1 MWNNVAQISTSFHSS
16 FPLETTNKTGQR
28 KHPDNVFSILFSQK
42 QSAFLCLCCCCSHPP
57 NESLMKEVPLL
68 LCQVCKCSKELA
80 TALFWAWAERNLP
93 LPLLRAL
100 LLLLFHPRCKN
111 EVMWTWL
118 SSILITNMNNNFF
131 TLLNNVKSS
140 EVCVVKLLLPELCQ
154 CFRPIFSTFSPA
166 YICHTSLA
174 TRNYNL
180 FPSREQAKH
189 LGKRRENCTHG
200 VCVPASIFCPDAE
213 AQYFATQAL
222 KN

>member
-1 MWNNVAQISTSFHSS
+1 MNGGRGIFVGGCLHRERAKTRIDRAVPPPPPPPLLLAHENSLWDNVAQISTSFHSS

-28 KHPDNVFSILFSQK
+28 KHPDDVFSILFSQK

-80 TALFWAWAERNLP
+80 TALFWAWAERSLP

-111 EVMWTWL
+111 EVMCTWL

-140 EVCVVKLLLPELCQ
+140 EVCVVKLLLPELC
-154 CFRPIFSTFSPA
+154 
-166 YICHTSLA
+166 
-174 TRNYNL
+174 
-180 FPSREQAKH
+180 
-189 LGKRRENCTHG
+189 
-200 VCVPASIFCPDAE
+200 
-213 AQYFATQAL
+213 
-222 KN
+222 